1 MYTLVHMVQISFHSK
16 FSTLQ
21 IFNEVRVLFAI
32 ISYTYLI
39 VDSNLIYNTIQKSQF
54 FKKFIQ
60 GKDENEIKKM

>member
-1 MYTLVHMVQISFHSK
+1 MYTLVHMVQNSFHSK
-16 FSTLQ
+16 FSSLQ

-39 VDSNLIYNTIQKSQF
+39 VDSNHIYNTIQKSQF

>member
-1 MYTLVHMVQISFHSK
+1 MYTLVHMVQNSFYSK